1 MPTPKPIP
9 ASHRDLLERPIV
21 AALAT
26 TLPNGTPQVT
36 AVWFNYADGYL
47 YVNTAAGRLKDR
59 AVRAKPYL
67 ALMVVD
73 PQDPYRYI
81 QVRGPVVEIT
91 EEGAAEHIN
100 FLSHRYKGED
110 YDLPAGQQRVRYTIL
125 PEHVD
130 CHS

>member
-1 MPTPKPIP
+1 MTTCKPIP

-26 TLPNGTPQVT
+26 ILPNGTPQVT
-36 AVWFNYADGYL
+36 PVWFNYADGYL
-47 YVNTAAGRLKDR
+47 YVNTAVGRLKDR
-59 AVRAKPYL
+59 AVRANPYL

-91 EEGAAEHIN
+91 EEGAVEHIN

-110 YDLPAGQQRVRYTIL
+110 YDLPAGQRRVRYTIA

-130 CHS
+130 CHE